1 MIVLTGVVNKLSR
14 PRDDHGTALANTR
27 RIQKGFEPNRARQKP
42 PTGTTQSIAKNSRRK
57 PPTRHGT
64 DSAAPTRRSGSAWRG
79 APTQLPH
86 APHPAGARVEST
98 HTAAT
103 GTGVWHTSTQGGSHS
118 CDSPLVKRLTV
129 Q

>member
-42 PTGTTQSIAKNSRRK
+42 PTGTTQSIAKNLRRK
-57 PPTRHGT
+57 PPTRHGA

-86 APHPAGARVEST
+86 ARTRRAPELKARTPPLPALACGTRQHKGDLT
-98 HTAAT
+98 HAIRRWLS
-103 GTGVWHTSTQGGSHS
+103 V
-118 CDSPLVKRLTV
+118 
-129 Q
+129 